1 MSSVWTLPAL
11 PVDLMS
17 RWTEGSLERT
27 ALILDRQREE
37 DKLVGGKKEKDGVH
51 RVEVCLCVL
60 LERVLGNGSVCVLAA
75 CDRN

>member
-1 MSSVWTLPAL
+1 MG
-11 PVDLMS
+11 LMS
-17 RWTEGSLERT
+17 RWTEGRLERS

-37 DKLVGGKKEKDGVH
+37 DKLVEVGKKKEKDGVH